1 MVNAPAKI
9 HTAIDL
15 IYSLLNINQTFS
27 IMSYES
33 CPAVWEIYAYLSF
46 TYAVHSSKQ
55 QAASTNTPVISHAED
70 LNKSKLEIL

>member
-15 IYSLLNINQTFS
+15 IYSLLNINQSFS

-46 TYAVHSSKQ
+46 T
-55 QAASTNTPVISHAED
+55 
-70 LNKSKLEIL
+70 